1 MCGDQS
7 AEIIPRHC
15 GNSAG
20 LRVALHHG
28 ERPMVPPVGSG
39 LCYADPVPIIGE
51 LRGYRWHDLG
61 VRQDDS
67 IPALMRDRE
76 NSLAAKRNPTS
87 DQERSSPREAP
98 QAPREGESRLR
109 PTAREI
115 DAAASRDVGG
125 PD

>member
-39 LCYADPVPIIGE
+39 LCYA
-51 LRGYRWHDLG
+51 
-61 VRQDDS
+61 
-67 IPALMRDRE
+67 
-76 NSLAAKRNPTS
+76 PTLS
-87 DQERSSPREAP
+87 RSSASSVVTGGMTLACDRT
-98 QAPREGESRLR
+98 
-109 PTAREI
+109 TAF
-115 DAAASRDVGG
+115 
-125 PD
+125 PP